1 MGMYSGMDSDEF
13 YIAVDSRPR
22 GMTVHSAIKEY
33 SKIYECSVDP
43 NSCESIQR
51 GIYRFYNDLPR
62 IRQDIAWRQSPEY
75 QAFLEFSKAH
85 EVQCAMKSEEVIVE
99 SKPVEPVVTPE
110 VITSTPSMKVGDIVI
125 ANWNIA
131 DTPGLNGQV
140 VKILVFEG
148 DQACVKDP
156 SGTISVFNVKNLQP
170 IPKDF

>member
-22 GMTVHSAIKEY
+22 GMTVHRAIKEY

-43 NSCESIQR
+43 NCCDSIQR

-62 IRQDIAWRQSPEY
+62 IRSYLEWRQSPEY
-75 QAFLEFSKAH
+75 KELKELGEAQMALEDMESA
-85 EVQCAMKSEEVIVE
+85 EVVVK
-99 SKPVEPVVTPE
+99 SKPVEPVITPT
-110 VITSTPSMKVGDIVI
+110 TSMEVGDIVI
-125 ANWNIA
+125 ANWNIT
-131 DTPGLNGQV
+131 DTPGLNGDV

-148 DQACVKDP
+148 DQVCVKDP
-156 SGTISVFNVKNLQP
+156 NGTISVFNVKNLRP